1 MNKLLSVTLAALCL
15 FVMLPPVHAKPVKTK
30 TTQAAQPAKERL
42 VLMPLRLGDEDQ
54 KLQGAMESALVD
66 GLQQKYTVLWGEEVE
81 KKAKEIF
88 HKENQKH
95 ECNEERCMQGIAEAF
110 QSELLATVIVTK
122 QDSGYFLTLT
132 IQNLYDHVVIFT
144 RPLQCKGCD
153 SFQVVDKLKELG
165 VAAAPIATAPPV
177 AVTPEAPIANAK
189 ASDPE
194 SITWIE
200 AQKGNSIEDYQ
211 VYLDTYPKGKYLPF
225 AKAKIK
231 KLNDTAQA
239 AVEQQEQQAWDT
251 AQQDNTETG
260 INRYLQ
266 GYPNGRF
273 TGFAKSRLNKL
284 KNDVAAREET
294 EHWNKADTGNDPA
307 AIETYLNKY
316 PAGRYIAAAS
326 VKLKLLKEEAAKGP
340 AMVRIPGKD
349 YEMGKYEVTQAEWR
363 AVMGNNPSTFKT
375 CGDTCP
381 VEQVSW
387 DDVQTFLQKLSAKTG
402 KQYRLPSEAEW
413 EYACYGGS
421 QVIPDSNGVT
431 RTSWAS
437 LVVAGANQVGGE
449 AGNKSAEYC
458 GGNDLNAVAWISVN
472 SNETTHPVGQKQ
484 ANAYGLYDMSG
495 NVAEWMTDCWEGN
508 CARHVVRGGAWGSR
522 PPRERASHR
531 GVFNVSGLASGIGFR
546 LARSLP

>member
-30 TTQAAQPAKERL
+30 TTKAAQPAKERL

-225 AKAKIK
+225 VKAKIK

-316 PAGRYIAAAS
+316 PAGRHIAAAS
-326 VKLKLLKEEAAKGP
+326 AKLILLKEEAAKGP
-340 AMVRIPGKD
+340 AMVRIPGKN
-349 YEMGKYEVTQAEWR
+349 YEMGKYDVTRGEFAKFVSETGYDAGNSCYVWDGSKWDNRSGSNWR
-363 AVMGNNPSTFKT
+363 NPGFAQDDTHPVT
-375 CGDTCP
+375 C
-381 VEQVSW
+381 VSW
-387 DDVQTFLQKLSAKTG
+387 NDVQAYVSWLARKTG
-402 KQYRLPSEAEW
+402 KQYRLPIESEW
-413 EYACYGGS
+413 EYACAGG
-421 QVIPDSNGVT
+421 T
-431 RTSWAS
+431 TT
-437 LVVAGANQVGGE
+437 
-449 AGNKSAEYC
+449 EYC
-458 GGNDLNAVAWISVN
+458 GSNDINAVAWYNEN
-472 SNETTHPVGQKQ
+472 SNSTTHPVGQKQ
-484 ANAYGLYDMSG
+484 ANGYGLYDMIG
-495 NVAEWMTDCWEGN
+495 NLLQWMENKYDSEHDWR
-508 CARHVVRGGAWGSR
+508 ALRGGSWDGS
-522 PPRERASHR
+522 PQLVRASYR
-531 GVFNVSGLASGIGFR
+531 SNFVPAGRFDCFGFR
-546 LARSLP
+546 LARTLP